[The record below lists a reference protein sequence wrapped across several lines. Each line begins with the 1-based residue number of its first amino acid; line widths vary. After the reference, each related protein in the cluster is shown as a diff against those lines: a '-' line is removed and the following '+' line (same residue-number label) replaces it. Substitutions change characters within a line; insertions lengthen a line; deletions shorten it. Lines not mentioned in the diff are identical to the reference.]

1 MRSLGGLVGL
11 LAVAL
16 IAGLVY
22 KYYLSQPVGP
32 GTATPAE
39 AIDITGVKNDLV
51 AIAQAERMYQAEHG
65 NYASLDELATSGA
78 MRTKKSGRDGYT
90 YEAETSA
97 QGFRVIAR
105 CPAATSRGCSN
116 YAIDQSMEVQTA
128 P

>member
-32 GTATPAE
+32 GTATPVE

-65 NYASLDELATSGA
+65 SYASLDELTTSGA
-78 MRTKKSGRDGYT
+78 MTMKRSGRSGYT
-90 YEAETSA
+90 YEAETSD

-105 CPAATSRGCSN
+105 CPAATAPGCSS
-116 YAIDQSMEVQTA
+116 YAIDQSMEVRTA